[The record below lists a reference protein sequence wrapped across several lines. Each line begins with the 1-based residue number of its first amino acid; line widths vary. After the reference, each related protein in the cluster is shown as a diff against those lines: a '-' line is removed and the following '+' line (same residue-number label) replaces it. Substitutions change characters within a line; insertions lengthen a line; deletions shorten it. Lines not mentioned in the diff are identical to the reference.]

1 MQEEEG
7 NGETTPPLEP
17 RRHELLVADVG
28 EDNTPAAAVST
39 HMNFEG
45 SRFQPLPAPSDGGA
59 RSLAG
64 CRSGGHQVVHAQSI
78 MGLSLVSVSG
88 EAALSAVNKVGAGAA
103 RGGQN
108 AELQSKGRHSD
119 NAFHNTR
126 AQTFGLIHIHTYIE
140 HTHFP

>member
-103 RGGQN
+103 RGGEGKMRSYSQK
-108 AELQSKGRHSD
+108 ADTVTMHST
-119 NAFHNTR
+119 TR
-126 AQTFGLIHIHTYIE
+126 AHKHLV
-140 HTHFP
+140 